1 MKYLGKVFLH
11 SLVVCLT
18 ELHVVI
24 KTKKRRFPVACRTA
38 ENVSLVLC
46 ALWADA
52 AKKDSV
58 EAVDLYEKLLQ
69 QLSDV
74 DQISQEF
81 SNNSSVS
88 RACFSSF
95 NKYSVKHFCILW
107 DVR

>member
-24 KTKKRRFPVACRTA
+24 KTKKGRFPVACRTA

-46 ALWADA
+46 ADA

-95 NKYSVKHFCILW
+95 NKYSVKHFCIL
-107 DVR
+107 